1 MYMFFCSPQFSV
13 TTLFDPFYIVHRRRH
28 TTEYESENLLTPDK
42 KTKVRSTL
50 HKLLKLNA
58 NQSGARL

>member
-13 TTLFDPFYIVHRRRH
+13 TTLFDPFYIVHRRR
-28 TTEYESENLLTPDK
+28 YESENLLTPDK

>member
-13 TTLFDPFYIVHRRRH
+13 TTLFDPFYIVHRRRR
-28 TTEYESENLLTPDK
+28 YESENLLTPDK